1 MYNAHR
7 EIFRLLTIRKKLF
20 SNTLSAYKRDLIQ
33 YNNFIIENNGN
44 LEIENADYKIIRS
57 WIVSLVSSNISNRSI
72 NRKVSSLKSFYK
84 FLIKTDTIKSSPL
97 KAHSPLKQS
106 KKIQVPFSQEEINS
120 LLDSDFFTN
129 DYKGVL
135 QKSIIAFFYFTGVR
149 RIELINIK
157 ESDISLESSTIK
169 VMGKRSKERIIPILP
184 KLKKSLKYY
193 REIKSKYNGNTSPE
207 YLFISKNGKQLSE
220 KFVYRTVNEY
230 FKLVSPKIKKA
241 PHVLRHSFATHLI
254 NEGADINS
262 VKELLGHSSLSAT
275 QVYSH
280 TSMERIKEVFK
291 NSHPRAK

>member
-1 MYNAHR
+1 MLIEKFLDYLQLEKNYS
-7 EIFRLLTIRKKLF
+7 

-129 DYKGVL
+129 DYRGVL

>member
-1 MYNAHR
+1 MLIEKFLDYLQLEKNYS
-7 EIFRLLTIRKKLF
+7 

-84 FLIKTDTIKSSPL
+84 FLIKTDTITSSPL

>member
-1 MYNAHR
+1 MLIEKFLDYLQLEKNYS
-7 EIFRLLTIRKKLF
+7 

-241 PHVLRHSFATHLI
+241 PHVLRHTFATHLI

-280 TSMERIKEVFK
+280 TSMDRIKEVFK

>member
-1 MYNAHR
+1 MLIENFLEYLKVEKNY
-7 EIFRLLTIRKKLF
+7 
-20 SNTLSAYKRDLIQ
+20 SVNTLLAYKTDLLEFQLFI
-33 YNNFIIENNGN
+33 NNHKYDLKIDKAN
-44 LEIENADYKIIRS
+44 YKAIRS
-57 WIVSLVSSNISNRSI
+57 WIISMANNGLSNRSI
-72 NRKVSSLKSFYK
+72 NRKISSLKSFYK
-84 FLIKTDTIKSSPL
+84 FLIKIESISISPL
-97 KAHSPLKQS
+97 LGHTPLKQS
-106 KKIQVPFSQEEINS
+106 KKIQVPFSKEEINS
-120 LLDSDFFTN
+120 LLDSEYFNN

-135 QKSIIAFFYFTGVR
+135 QKTLITFFYFTGVR
-149 RIELINIK
+149 RIELINLK
-157 ESDISLESSTIK
+157 ESDVNLSSLTLK
-169 VMGKRSKERIIPILP
+169 VVGKGDKERVIPILP
-184 KLKKSLKYY
+184 KLKESILTYQKMKSVFL
-193 REIKSKYNGNTSPE
+193 IQKSTDF
-207 YLFISKNGKQLSE
+207 LFISKFGKQLTE

>member
-1 MYNAHR
+1 ML
-7 EIFRLLTIRKKLF
+7 IKKFLDYLQLEKNY
-20 SNTLSAYKRDLIQ
+20 SYNTLAAYKRDLNQ
-33 YNNFIIENNGN
+33 YNIYIIENNGD
-44 LEIENADYKIIRS
+44 LKIENADYKIIRS
-57 WIVSLVSSNISNRSI
+57 WIVSMVNSNISNRSI

-120 LLDSDFFTN
+120 LLDGDFFTN

-149 RIELINIK
+149 RIELITIK
-157 ESDISLESSTIK
+157 ELDISLESSTIK

-184 KLKKSLKYY
+184 KLKKLLKSY
-193 REIKSKYNGNTSPE
+193 REIKSKFIGNTKSE

>member
-1 MYNAHR
+1 MLIEKFLDYLQFEKNYS
-7 EIFRLLTIRKKLF
+7 
-20 SNTLSAYKRDLIQ
+20 SNTLNAYKRDLIQ
-33 YNNFIIENNGN
+33 YNKFVAEYNDKLKIEQVN
-44 LEIENADYKIIRS
+44 YKIIRS
-57 WIVSLVSSNISNRSI
+57 WIVTMVNNNISNRSI
-72 NRKVSSLKSFYK
+72 NRKVSSLKSFYN
-84 FLIKTDTIKSSPL
+84 FLIKTETINSSPL
-97 KAHSPLKQS
+97 KAHTPLKQS
-106 KKIQVPFSQEEINS
+106 KKIQVPFSQDEINS

-129 DYKGVL
+129 DYRGIL
-135 QKSIIAFFYFTGVR
+135 QKTIIAFFYFTGVR
-149 RIELINIK
+149 RIELITLK
-157 ESDISLESSTIK
+157 ESDVNIESSTVKI
-169 VMGKRSKERIIPILP
+169 MGKRSKERIIPILP
-184 KLKKSLKYY
+184 KLKKAIIFFN
-193 REIKSKYNGNTSPE
+193 EIKFKFHNQTSSD
-207 YLFISKNGKQLSE
+207 YFFISKNGKQLSE

>member
-1 MYNAHR
+1 MLIEKFLDY
-7 EIFRLLTIRKKLF
+7 LKLEKNYS
-20 SNTLSAYKRDLIQ
+20 SNTLTAYKRDLIQ
-33 YNNFIIENNGN
+33 YNKFIIENNGN
-44 LEIENADYKIIRS
+44 LEIENADYKIIRA
-57 WIVSLVSSNISNRSI
+57 WIVSMVNSNISNRSI

-84 FLIKTDTIKSSPL
+84 FLIKTDTITSSPL

-184 KLKKSLKYY
+184 KLKKSLEDY
-193 REIKSKYNGNTSPE
+193 REIKSKFKGNTSPE

>member
-1 MYNAHR
+1 MLIENFLEYLKVEKNY
-7 EIFRLLTIRKKLF
+7 
-20 SNTLSAYKRDLIQ
+20 SVNTLLAYKSDLLEFQLFIDNHN
-33 YNNFIIENNGN
+33 YNFKIDKAN
-44 LEIENADYKIIRS
+44 YKAIRS
-57 WIVSLVSSNISNRSI
+57 WIISMANNGLSNRSI
-72 NRKVSSLKSFYK
+72 NRKISSLKSFYK
-84 FLIKTDTIKSSPL
+84 FLIKIESISISPL
-97 KAHSPLKQS
+97 LGHTPLKQS
-106 KKIQVPFSQEEINS
+106 KKIQVPFSKEEINS
-120 LLDSDFFTN
+120 LLDSEYFNN

-135 QKSIIAFFYFTGVR
+135 QKTLITFFYFTGVR
-149 RIELINIK
+149 RIELINLK
-157 ESDISLESSTIK
+157 ESDVNLSSLTLK
-169 VMGKRSKERIIPILP
+169 VVGKGGKERVIPILP
-184 KLKKSLKYY
+184 KLKESILTYQKMKSVFL
-193 REIKSKYNGNTSPE
+193 IQKSTDF
-207 YLFISKNGKQLSE
+207 LFISKFGKQLTE

>member
-1 MYNAHR
+1 MLIEKFLDYLQFEKNYS
-7 EIFRLLTIRKKLF
+7 
-20 SNTLSAYKRDLIQ
+20 SNTLNAYKRDLIQ
-33 YNNFIIENNGN
+33 YNKFVAEYNDKLKIEEVN
-44 LEIENADYKIIRS
+44 YKIIRS
-57 WIVSLVSSNISNRSI
+57 WIVKMVNNNISNRSI
-72 NRKVSSLKSFYK
+72 NRKVSSLKSFYN
-84 FLIKTDTIKSSPL
+84 FLIKTETINSSPL
-97 KAHSPLKQS
+97 KAHTPLKQS
-106 KKIQVPFSQEEINS
+106 KKIQVPFSQDEINS

-129 DYKGVL
+129 DYRGIL
-135 QKSIIAFFYFTGVR
+135 QKTIIAFFYFTGVR
-149 RIELINIK
+149 RIELITLK
-157 ESDISLESSTIK
+157 ESDVNIESSTVRI
-169 VMGKRSKERIIPILP
+169 MGKRSKERIIPILP
-184 KLKKSLKYY
+184 KLKKAIIFFN
-193 REIKSKYNGNTSPE
+193 EIKFKFHNQTSSD
-207 YLFISKNGKQLSE
+207 YFFISKNGKQLSE

>member
-1 MYNAHR
+1 MLIEKFLDYLQLEKNYS
-7 EIFRLLTIRKKLF
+7 

-33 YNNFIIENNGN
+33 YNKFIIENNGN

-57 WIVSLVSSNISNRSI
+57 WIVSMVNSNISNRSI

-241 PHVLRHSFATHLI
+241 PHVLRHTFATHLI

>member
-1 MYNAHR
+1 MLIEKFLDYLQFEKNYS
-7 EIFRLLTIRKKLF
+7 
-20 SNTLSAYKRDLIQ
+20 SNTLNAYKRDLIQ
-33 YNNFIIENNGN
+33 YNKFVAEYNDKLKIEEVN
-44 LEIENADYKIIRS
+44 YKIIRS
-57 WIVSLVSSNISNRSI
+57 WIVTMVNNNISNRSI
-72 NRKVSSLKSFYK
+72 NRKVSSLKSFYN
-84 FLIKTDTIKSSPL
+84 FLIKTETINSSPL
-97 KAHSPLKQS
+97 KAHTPLKQS
-106 KKIQVPFSQEEINS
+106 KKIQVPFSQDEINS

-129 DYKGVL
+129 DYRGIL
-135 QKSIIAFFYFTGVR
+135 QKTIIAFFYFTGVR
-149 RIELINIK
+149 RIELITLK
-157 ESDISLESSTIK
+157 ESDVNIESSTVRI
-169 VMGKRSKERIIPILP
+169 MGKRSKERIIPILP
-184 KLKKSLKYY
+184 KLKKAIIFFN
-193 REIKSKYNGNTSPE
+193 EIKFKFHDQTSSD
-207 YLFISKNGKQLSE
+207 YFFISKNGKQLSE

>member
-1 MYNAHR
+1 MLIENFLEYLKVEKNY
-7 EIFRLLTIRKKLF
+7 
-20 SNTLSAYKRDLIQ
+20 SVNTLLAYKTDLLEFQLFIDN
-33 YNNFIIENNGN
+33 YNYNFKIDKAN
-44 LEIENADYKIIRS
+44 YKAIRS
-57 WIVSLVSSNISNRSI
+57 WIISMANNGLSNRSI
-72 NRKVSSLKSFYK
+72 NRKISSLKSFYK
-84 FLIKTDTIKSSPL
+84 FLIKIESISISPL
-97 KAHSPLKQS
+97 LGHTPLKQS
-106 KKIQVPFSQEEINS
+106 KKIQVPFSKEEINS
-120 LLDSDFFTN
+120 LLDSEYFNN

-135 QKSIIAFFYFTGVR
+135 QKTLITFFYFTGVR
-149 RIELINIK
+149 RIELINLK
-157 ESDISLESSTIK
+157 ESDVNLSSLTLK
-169 VMGKRSKERIIPILP
+169 VVGKGGKERVIPILP
-184 KLKKSLKYY
+184 KLKESILTYQKMKSVFL
-193 REIKSKYNGNTSPE
+193 IQKSTDF
-207 YLFISKNGKQLSE
+207 LFISKFGKQLTE

>member
-1 MYNAHR
+1 MLIEKFLDYLQLEKNYS
-7 EIFRLLTIRKKLF
+7 

-33 YNNFIIENNGN
+33 YNKFIIENNGN

-57 WIVSLVSSNISNRSI
+57 WIVSMVNSNISNRSI

-84 FLIKTDTIKSSPL
+84 FLIKTETIRSSPL

-129 DYKGVL
+129 DYMGVL